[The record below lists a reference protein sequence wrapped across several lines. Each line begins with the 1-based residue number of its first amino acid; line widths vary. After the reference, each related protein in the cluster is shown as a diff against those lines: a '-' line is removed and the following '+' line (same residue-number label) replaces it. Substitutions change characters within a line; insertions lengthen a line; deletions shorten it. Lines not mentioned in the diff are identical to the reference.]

1 MKHLGDGGTNG
12 ISRCPFFAA
21 LTMMTAGITAGMT
34 AGALGADAITH
45 RFLAFGGQTRI
56 VEADGKTSWSFPESS
71 RDGQML
77 ANGNILIALSKSD
90 KRPHGAA
97 VEVTTDGKIVWEFA
111 GTQSEVNTAQRM
123 ANGNTMVAEAGDKP
137 RILEVDA
144 KGAIVHE
151 TAIKSQTSNH
161 HMESRMTRVLPNGNY
176 LVPQLLDK
184 VVREY
189 APNGD
194 IVWEAKTPEE
204 PKDSWPFTAIRLD
217 NGNTLVNCTHGNMV
231 VEFDA
236 KGTIV
241 TNFHVV
247 SKADS
252 ITVTMADGTKLPAKM
267 LGGDEKTDLAV
278 LKVDSDKPLPFVTF
292 GDAAKVR
299 VGQAVMAVG
308 NPFGLGGTV
317 TTGIVSA
324 RGRDIQSGPF
334 DDYIQTDAAIN
345 RGNSGGPLFNMDG
358 NVIGINTAIYSP
370 SGGSI
375 GLGFAIPSSLAEPIV
390 AQLKE
395 SGRVERGLL
404 GVQIQPMTKEI
415 AESLSL
421 KSDKGALVAMVQPDS
436 PALAAGIKSGD
447 VIVSVDG
454 KPVESVKE
462 LTRAISALK
471 PGSSVKLGF
480 WRDGKDMAVT
490 AKVGDQKEESAIIKA
505 KADGKPAEVAKP
517 EPMAYGVSLAP
528 ISPEARKQLGLDSAV
543 NGALVASVE
552 PGSPAD
558 DMGLKA
564 GDVLQQVGRDA
575 VDSPK
580 AAAEKLKEAR
590 KTGKPVLMKIYREG
604 MTRFVAISPRAA

>member
-1 MKHLGDGGTNG
+1 MTKTKSRILTALALTTALTAPALIAPMFNAPAAIAAPQVVQDFSDLAAKVTPAVVNVAVTMKAGSDGGDDVRMSG
-12 ISRCPFFAA
+12 QQDKQMEEFMKRFAERFGQPA
-21 LTMMTAGITAGMT
+21 QPGKPQGKQRP
-34 AGALGADAITH
+34 ADK
-45 RFLAFGGQTRI
+45 GQAVGTGFI
-56 VEADGKTSWSFPESS
+56 V
-71 RDGQML
+71 
-77 ANGNILIALSKSD
+77 
-90 KRPHGAA
+90 
-97 VEVTTDGKIVWEFA
+97 
-111 GTQSEVNTAQRM
+111 
-123 ANGNTMVAEAGDKP
+123 
-137 RILEVDA
+137 
-144 KGAIVHE
+144 
-151 TAIKSQTSNH
+151 
-161 HMESRMTRVLPNGNY
+161 
-176 LVPQLLDK
+176 
-184 VVREY
+184 
-189 APNGD
+189 
-194 IVWEAKTPEE
+194 
-204 PKDSWPFTAIRLD
+204 
-217 NGNTLVNCTHGNMV
+217 
-231 VEFDA
+231 DA

-278 LKVDSDKPLPFVTF
+278 LKVESDKALPVVTF